1 MYLLLSLLTNVNI
14 FFVTTIL
21 RRLSMNFWKSLK
33 QVKSFLDINSI
44 QWYKA
49 DNLIGV
55 WNKTINIQIAEQY
68 KRKYTLMKEE
78 STEEGNNIFFVTT
91 ILRRLSMN
99 FWKSLKQV
107 KSFLIQILHLKFS
120 RVRESLSKKKC
131 FNLFLVLYLRSLV
144 CTQK

>member
-1 MYLLLSLLTNVNI
+1 VIGTNI
-14 FFVTTIL
+14 I
-21 RRLSMNFWKSLK
+21 
-33 QVKSFLDINSI
+33 VKCLVISEPDINSI

-78 STEEGNNIFFVTT
+78 STEEG
-91 ILRRLSMN
+91 
-99 FWKSLKQV
+99 KSALG
-107 KSFLIQILHLKFS
+107 
-120 RVRESLSKKKC
+120 

-144 CTQK
+144 LT